1 MSILRINLGDVF
13 SANDLSGKK
22 IKWVC
27 TSVNRTS
34 FNEFRYQGITDVKPI
49 DTLDYLSLTLQV
61 IDVEAPKEACYRDK
75 FARYFTTFYMSPY
88 SFVNIES
95 LTNWKRIGYI
105 SPDMLFRIFQAGNKY
120 KYNSE
125 HAEATELYL
134 NPTKLNLYIPGG
146 VYDITIQK
154 PGYDKEEVYPQFIF
168 TNYITHMD
176 RTKEFTSFHGFKI
189 YKDYEDGICVSEVID
204 PTYIKSAKLVGKLAY
219 ETYSLILDA
228 IHSDLHS
235 EYFLDQSLILD
246 PKKNLFDLEKEAS
259 KPVTYTYPRMRFD
272 ITEKRKPQEPSVEEI
287 LKRTPVVC
295 VKRNESLEKPVR
307 CVERDVYD
315 ILNWIERIAK
325 TSDYTNELLQ
335 KVLDVLSPEDKPK
348 ESKRLI
354 DLMRTQ
360 GEQVK
365 VDTEGGLGLIPS
377 SRTGEIHD

>member
-1 MSILRINLGDVF
+1 
-13 SANDLSGKK
+13 
-22 IKWVC
+22 
-27 TSVNRTS
+27 
-34 FNEFRYQGITDVKPI
+34 
-49 DTLDYLSLTLQV
+49 
-61 IDVEAPKEACYRDK
+61 
-75 FARYFTTFYMSPY
+75 MSPC

-189 YKDYEDGICVSEVID
+189 HKDYEDGICVSEVID

-272 ITEKRKPQEPSVEEI
+272 ITEKRKPQE
-287 LKRTPVVC
+287 LKRYL
-295 VKRNESLEKPVR
+295 K
-307 CVERDVYD
+307 
-315 ILNWIERIAK
+315 
-325 TSDYTNELLQ
+325 ELQ
-335 KVLDVLSPEDKPK
+335 
-348 ESKRLI
+348 
-354 DLMRTQ
+354 
-360 GEQVK
+360 
-365 VDTEGGLGLIPS
+365 
-377 SRTGEIHD
+377 